1 MNEECRILLDCLPK
15 PPKYE
20 YDWAGLNQV
29 PELANWFQRMSETL
43 QNPEWHGEGD
53 VCVHTKLVCEALTG
67 LQDFR
72 NMEAQ
77 NRDALALAALLHDI
91 GKVTAT
97 RLDDGAWVAPR
108 HGPVG
113 ASMARSL
120 LWRTFGL
127 CGTPQAQQFR
137 EAVCLMIRYHTRPV
151 HMLEGNA
158 PAVAAL
164 KLAANGA
171 LAPLF
176 TLKALCLLAE
186 ADRMGSVASDT
197 PRRMEE
203 IEMGRLLAAEEGC
216 FEGPYPFSAQRTQRA
231 LFSGGSV
238 WKDQDLYDDSW
249 GEVILMCGLPG
260 TGKDTWIRAN
270 HPELPV
276 VSLDDLRQELGVEA
290 EKNQSRVVQAA
301 KERAKALLRDK
312 QPFIWNA
319 TSLTVRRA
327 QQVDLFERYHA
338 RVRLVYLETAWE
350 ENLRRNANRT
360 DAVPEGVLYD
370 MLDRLEPPERYE
382 AQEVEWICV

>member
-1 MNEECRILLDCLPK
+1 MVCGALC
-15 PPKYE
+15 
-20 YDWAGLNQV
+20 GL
-29 PELANWFQRMSETL
+29 A
-43 QNPEWHGEGD
+43 
-53 VCVHTKLVCEALTG
+53 
-67 LQDFR
+67 DFR
-72 NMEAQ
+72 MLPEDERN
-77 NRDALALAALLHDI
+77 ALALAALLHDI
-91 GKVTAT
+91 GKILCT
-97 RLDDGAWVAPR
+97 RMLDGVPASPHHALIGAMFSR
-108 HGPVG
+108 
-113 ASMARSL
+113 RL
-120 LWRTFGL
+120 LWTEFGL
-127 CGTPQAQQFR
+127 CGDEKKMRFR

-158 PAVAAL
+158 PAIAAL
-164 KLAANGA
+164 RLAANGA

-197 PRRMEE
+197 PRRLEE
-203 IEMGRLLAAEEGC
+203 IELGRMLAMEEGC
-216 FEGPYPFSAQRTQRA
+216 FEGPYPFPSQRTQRA

-249 GEVILMCGLPG
+249 GEVVLMCGLPG
-260 TGKDTWIRAN
+260 TGKDTWIKTS
-270 HPELPV
+270 HPDLPV
-276 VSLDDLRQELGVEA
+276 VSLDGLRLELDVETS
-290 EKNQSRVVQAA
+290 KNQGRVVQAA